1 VQELAVPMMEMERKL
16 MYARSSYAMRS
27 RMEDGQA
34 MKGPE
39 HRNS

>member
-1 VQELAVPMMEMERKL
+1 MV
-16 MYARSSYAMRS
+16 MYARNSYLMRS

-39 HRNS
+39 YRDS